1 MRQRWRIGA
10 ALWVASAL
18 LLPVQLIVALQ
29 WPDGYSVTGN
39 AISDL
44 GVTVCG
50 PFTEGG
56 VVREVCSP
64 WHVGFN
70 AGMVVSGVLTALGAV
85 LLHGCWSRRTGRVAT
100 ILMAAVGVCVVAV
113 GFAPW
118 DRHPA
123 LHDGAAAA
131 QALLQWA
138 AMILLAVAA
147 GRSVFRWVTIA
158 AVAVSIL
165 GFAAF
170 LLALD
175 GAAVPGL
182 SFGIAERLSFD
193 TLTVWTAA
201 VGVAV
206 LVGRGR
212 DGKPREI
219 GPSEEPKL

>member
-29 WPDGYSVTGN
+29 WPDGYSVTRN

-56 VVREVCSP
+56 QVREVCSP

-70 AGMVVSGVLTALGAV
+70 AGMVVSGVLTALGAA
-85 LLHGCWSRRTGRVAT
+85 LLHGCWSSRTGRVAT
-100 ILMAAVGVCVVAV
+100 LLMAVVGVCVVVV

-118 DRHPA
+118 DRQPA

-131 QALLQWA
+131 QAFLQWA
-138 AMILLAVAA
+138 AMVLLAVAA
-147 GRSVFRWVTIA
+147 GRSAFRWLTIA

-175 GAAVPGL
+175 GAALPGL

-206 LVGRGR
+206 LLGSRSGH
-212 DGKPREI
+212 G
-219 GPSEEPKL
+219 

>member
-29 WPDGYSVTGN
+29 WPDGYSVTRN

-70 AGMVVSGVLTALGAV
+70 AGMIASGVLTALGAV
-85 LLHGCWSRRTGRVAT
+85 LLHGCWSSRTGRVAT
-100 ILMAAVGVCVVAV
+100 ILMAVVGVCVVAV

-118 DRHPA
+118 DRLPA

-131 QALLQWA
+131 QALVQWA
-138 AMILLAVAA
+138 AMLLLAVAA
-147 GRSVFRWVTIA
+147 GRSVFRWLTIA

-175 GAAVPGL
+175 GAALPGL
-182 SFGIAERLSFD
+182 SFGVAERLSFD

-212 DGKPREI
+212 QGDVKRRRLRPVHH
-219 GPSEEPKL
+219 